1 MNDKRLGR
9 WLLILLLFP
18 LALGY
23 CSQER
28 FRYPCQD
35 PANWDKTQCNPP
47 TCLAYGECSKDI
59 VGEKAWAEYLKSKG
73 TK

>member
-1 MNDKRLGR
+1 MKKLF
-9 WLLILLLFP
+9 LSLACCSLLLS
-18 LALGY
+18 LTGCGGY
-23 CSQER
+23 
-28 FRYPCQD
+28 RYQCQD